1 MTHNEFFF
9 KLTKEERRKKVEE
22 VLLHIA
28 VRGVINNPI
37 LSVLGE
43 SPEDKEILTILAG
56 AYMNGELKEDYTA
69 IERVKNNIEK
79 DMKPCK
85 EGYIK
90 CTNEEY

>member
-28 VRGVINNPI
+28 VRDIIDNPI

-43 SPEDKEILTILAG
+43 STEDKEILAILAG
-56 AYMNGELKEDYTA
+56 AYMNGELKEDHAT
-69 IERVKNNIEK
+69 IEQVKNNIEK
-79 DMKPCK
+79 DLESCK
-85 EGYIK
+85 EEFING
-90 CTNEEY
+90 NRGR